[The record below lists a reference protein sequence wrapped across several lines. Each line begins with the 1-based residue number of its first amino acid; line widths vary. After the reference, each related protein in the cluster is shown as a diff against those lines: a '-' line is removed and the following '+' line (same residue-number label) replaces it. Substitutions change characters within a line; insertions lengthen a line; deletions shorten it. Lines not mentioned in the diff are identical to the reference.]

1 MIKMIVFDMA
11 GTTVDED
18 NVVYKT
24 LQSAI
29 NEKDFDFSL
38 DNVLAQGAGKEK
50 LQAIKSILKT
60 YAHIE
65 DEKLAN
71 DIYNRFLGLLENAYT
86 TMNVLPQA
94 NAADLFHS
102 LKQKNILV
110 VLNTGYN
117 KETADFLINKIGW
130 QKGTHF
136 DELITAT
143 DVQNNRP
150 EPDMI
155 FLAMKKWKIDN
166 AGEVVKVGDSTIDIE
181 EGQNA
186 GCGISVGITTG
197 AHTYDQLLTAN
208 PDYIIDDL
216 MDLLPIIEMNNSNI
230 SARQN
235 TLKGNSKNN

>member
-18 NVVYKT
+18 NIVYKT

-29 NEKDFDFSL
+29 NEKGFDL
-38 DNVLAQGAGKEK
+38 DLDKVLEQGAGKEK

-60 YAHIE
+60 YAQNE

-71 DIYNRFLGLLENAYT
+71 DIYDRFLVLLKNAYA
-86 TMNVLPQA
+86 TMDVFPQA
-94 NAADLFHS
+94 NAVELFQS

-117 KETADFLINKIGW
+117 QETAAFLIEKLGW
-130 QKGTHF
+130 EKGTHF
-136 DELITAT
+136 DGLITAT
-143 DVQNNRP
+143 DVQQNRP

-155 FLAMKKWKIDN
+155 LLAMEKFDIDN
-166 AGEVVKVGDSTIDIE
+166 ASEVVKVGDSTIDIE

-216 MDLLPIIEMNNSNI
+216 LDLLPIIEERN
-230 SARQN
+230 
-235 TLKGNSKNN
+235 

>member
-1 MIKMIVFDMA
+1 MIVFDMA

-18 NVVYKT
+18 NIVYKT

-29 NEKDFDFSL
+29 NEKGFDL
-38 DNVLAQGAGKEK
+38 DLDKVLEQGAGKEK

-60 YAHIE
+60 YAQNE

-71 DIYNRFLGLLENAYT
+71 DIYDRFLVLLKNAYA
-86 TMNVLPQA
+86 TMDVFPQA
-94 NAADLFHS
+94 NAVELFQS

-117 KETADFLINKIGW
+117 QETAAFLIEKLGW
-130 QKGTHF
+130 EKGTHF
-136 DELITAT
+136 DGLITAT
-143 DVQNNRP
+143 DVQQNRP

-155 FLAMKKWKIDN
+155 LLAMEKFDIDN
-166 AGEVVKVGDSTIDIE
+166 ASEVVKVGDSTIDIE

-216 MDLLPIIEMNNSNI
+216 LDLLPIIEERN
-230 SARQN
+230 
-235 TLKGNSKNN
+235 